1 MKNNE
6 KQTLRKFERSFDE
19 LRKIKL
25 VPHFAK
31 HADGSCLVQFGD
43 THILCTA
50 SVDER
55 VPHFLRGQMRGW
67 ITAEYGML
75 PRSTHTRMEREA
87 QKGKLS
93 GRTMEIQRLIGR
105 SLRAVTDLTLL
116 GERQII
122 IDDKATAEQK
132 DALEKILSGE
142 DTEDMATIAW
152 VINAMTSTHHE
163 TLYKSISFEANI
175 ENRTGK
181 VMVDDVF
188 ELNVEPIKNPVS
200 GEPHRVRIDIP
211 RGFEFTIAEMASGTV
226 KTQGTID
233 LPNNNGTHSHM
244 CELHWNNSGIIRD

>member
-1 MKNNE
+1 MTPWE
-6 KQTLRKFERSFDE
+6 
-19 LRKIKL
+19 I
-25 VPHFAK
+25 
-31 HADGSCLVQFGD
+31 HAIEVQNCNCAYGCPCQFTALPTTGSC
-43 THILCTA
+43 
-50 SVDER
+50 
-55 VPHFLRGQMRGW
+55 
-67 ITAEYGML
+67 
-75 PRSTHTRMEREA
+75 EA
-87 QKGKLS
+87 AVGFKIQKGNYGGVSLDGLS
-93 GRTMEIQRLIGR
+93 AGMTAKWPGPIHEGN
-105 SLRAVTDLTLL
+105 

-175 ENRTGK
+175 ENRIGK

-211 RGFEFTIAEMASGTV
+211 RV
-226 KTQGTID
+226 
-233 LPNNNGTHSHM
+233 L
-244 CELHWNNSGIIRD
+244 NSLSQRWRVEQ

>member
-1 MKNNE
+1 MTPWE
-6 KQTLRKFERSFDE
+6 
-19 LRKIKL
+19 I
-25 VPHFAK
+25 
-31 HADGSCLVQFGD
+31 HAIEVQNCNCSYGCPCQFTALPTTGSC
-43 THILCTA
+43 
-50 SVDER
+50 
-55 VPHFLRGQMRGW
+55 
-67 ITAEYGML
+67 
-75 PRSTHTRMEREA
+75 EA
-87 QKGKLS
+87 AVGFKIQKGNYGGVSLDGLS
-93 GRTMEIQRLIGR
+93 AGMTAKWPGPIHEGN
-105 SLRAVTDLTLL
+105 

-122 IDDKATAEQK
+122 IDDKATVEQK

-188 ELNVEPIKNPVS
+188 EMNVEPIKNPVS
-200 GEPHRVRIDIP
+200 GQPHRARIDIP
-211 RGFEFTIAEMASGTV
+211 SGFEYTMAEMASGTV

>member
-1 MKNNE
+1 M
-6 KQTLRKFERSFDE
+6 T
-19 LRKIKL
+19 
-25 VPHFAK
+25 AK
-31 HADGSCLVQFGD
+31 WPGPIHEGN
-43 THILCTA
+43 
-50 SVDER
+50 
-55 VPHFLRGQMRGW
+55 
-67 ITAEYGML
+67 
-75 PRSTHTRMEREA
+75 
-87 QKGKLS
+87 
-93 GRTMEIQRLIGR
+93 
-105 SLRAVTDLTLL
+105 

-132 DALEKILSGE
+132 EALEKILSGE

-175 ENRTGK
+175 ENRIGK

-200 GEPHRVRIDIP
+200 DEPHRVRIDIP
-211 RGFEFTIAEMASGTV
+211 RGFEVTIAEMASVTV

-233 LPNNNGTHSHM
+233 LPNNNGTHSHI